1 MHRWLFLSIIETRK
15 AGSVVLSLKMF
26 HPEDKQVEI

>member
-1 MHRWLFLSIIETRK
+1 MVVLSLTETRK

-26 HPEDKQVEI
+26 HLEDKQVEI